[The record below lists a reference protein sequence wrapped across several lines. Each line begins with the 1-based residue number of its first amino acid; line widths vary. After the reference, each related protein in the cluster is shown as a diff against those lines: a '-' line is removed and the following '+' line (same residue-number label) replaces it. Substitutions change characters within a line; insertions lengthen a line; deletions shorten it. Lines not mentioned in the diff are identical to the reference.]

1 MEYEFEIG
9 DGAVGGVVSDAER
22 MRGGVVWPVQTHG
35 CNVLAIDRG
44 SMFNGEKV
52 RDADGKELD
61 LSDTDA
67 LVCLQKGIKVGV
79 RTADCVP
86 VVIYAPDIEAVAA
99 IHAGWKGTLG
109 GVVTATVEKLCE
121 LGAEPQRMRAFFGP
135 NICGECYEVSRE
147 LADEF
152 RAAGFGD
159 CILGERNLDLEAVNR
174 KRLVAAGVR
183 EENIEG
189 KRYCT
194 KATPGFPSWRRK
206 PCQERLLTW
215 IAMHELNEEYDN
227 RQRNIEQG
235 ISPFGR

>member
-9 DGAVGGVVSDAER
+9 DGVAGGVVSDAER
-22 MRGGVVWPVQTHG
+22 MRGDVVWPVQTHG
-35 CNVLAIDRG
+35 CNVQVIDRG
-44 SMFNGEKV
+44 CVFDGVKV
-52 RDADGKELD
+52 WNEDGSEQD

-67 LVCLQKGIKVGV
+67 IVCLQKGIKVGV

-99 IHAGWKGTLG
+99 VHAGWKGTLG
-109 GVVTATVEKLCE
+109 GIVSATVGKLRE
-121 LGAEPQRMRAFFGP
+121 SGADPRLMHAYFGP

-152 RAAGFGD
+152 RAAGFAD
-159 CILGERNLDLEAVNR
+159 CILGERNVDLEGVNR
-174 KRLVAAGVR
+174 KRLLGAGVR

-194 KATPGFPSWRRK
+194 KTTPGFPSWRRK

-215 IAMHELNEEYDN
+215 IGL
-227 RQRNIEQG
+227 
-235 ISPFGR
+235 S